1 MEQKN
6 PIHEIKKCISGD
18 GSGSGS
24 GGSSA
29 YGDGCGNGD
38 RMKK

>member
-18 GSGSGS
+18 GSSSGS
-24 GGSSA
+24 GGGSA
-29 YGDGCGNGD
+29 YSSGDGD